1 MAEHPEQN
9 QSPEPVE
16 QTGQAPGSG
25 SPTISRRRRQ
35 EEKRGR
41 TTPRGRVLAPRTRS
55 GTRATRTSQRTLY
68 RLRSVA
74 PTVDAMFD
82 ALDPNQLE
90 RVHADFEVPEALGV
104 PAVLVTGSFEQPVAS
119 WCDEIFRTTGVEV
132 SRPVNRSAGL
142 LMLAVDGEVYAIGY
156 DQGFRL
162 VPDRLKDHRFGL
174 SFASRRVDPGRI
186 RDLVSHTPGGGRT
199 DITLVPGGAS
209 VWSLGVVEHAQIV
222 RRLGGHLDNVPL
234 TISRDNPG
242 KVSSAEGGVGLRL
255 RLGVDAPDLIA
266 DIRAIARVLREE
278 KPSPELEFVEHV
290 VPVDTSCLLTR
301 LEAVLDDL
309 LGQEPDGRISVAVP
323 ADHWDDYTA
332 ARAFRARINSDA
344 AGRSTDDFDLD
355 YVLCRARIQNAG
367 SRVAALREGTVTLYG
382 HSRADRADEIWTSSA
397 LRWIEAEVFL
407 DFRRFFLMDEHW
419 YEIDQ
424 EYLKTI
430 RAHVE
435 RLIPSTPPVDLPP
448 WGLGETERTYNR
460 SVQGRRPGY
469 VCFDRNN
476 VQTALHRGN
485 GVEICDLLTPDPDNA
500 LVMVKRAKGSD
511 ALSHLFSQ
519 SLVSVQTLRNSPE
532 GRQRF
537 AEKVTAARKG
547 RGLPED
553 FRPSKVVFAILL
565 KDGTDLTAD
574 TLFPFSQVT
583 LVQTARTLEAWG
595 VQVEVVGIASTASAD
610 TSTGIR
616 RLAA

>member
-1 MAEHPEQN
+1 MTA
-9 QSPEPVE
+9 
-16 QTGQAPGSG
+16 
-25 SPTISRRRRQ
+25 
-35 EEKRGR
+35 
-41 TTPRGRVLAPRTRS
+41 
-55 GTRATRTSQRTLY
+55 RTSKRTLY
-68 RLRSVA
+68 RLRGVP
-74 PTVDAMFD
+74 PTADAMFD
-82 ALDPNQLE
+82 ALDADQLE
-90 RVHADFEVPEALGV
+90 RVHADFDVPENLGV
-104 PAVLVTGSFEQPVAS
+104 PAVLVTGSFQQPVAS
-119 WCDEIFRTTGVEV
+119 WCDEIFRTTGIEV

-174 SFASRRVDPGRI
+174 SFASRRVDPAKI

-199 DITLVPGGAS
+199 DITLIPSGAS
-209 VWSLGVVEHAQIV
+209 VWSLGIVEHAQIV
-222 RRLGGHLDNVPL
+222 RRLGGHLDNIPL

-242 KVSSAEGGVGLRL
+242 KVSSAEGGAGLRL
-255 RLGVDAPDLIA
+255 RLGVEGADLVA

-290 VPVDTSCLLTR
+290 VPVDDPGHDTR
-301 LEAVLDDL
+301 LEAMLDDL
-309 LGQEPDGRISVAVP
+309 LGEEPDGRISVAVP
-323 ADHWDDYTA
+323 ADRWDDYMA
-332 ARAFRARINSDA
+332 ARAFRARINSDS
-344 AGRSTDDFDLD
+344 AGRSTDDFDLE
-355 YVLCRARIQNAG
+355 YVLCRARVQRAG
-367 SRVAALREGTVTLYG
+367 SRVAALREGSVTLYR
-382 HSRADRADEIWTSSA
+382 HNRAERADEIWTSSA

-407 DFRRFFLMDEHW
+407 DSRRFFLMDEHW

-424 EYLKTI
+424 EYLKAI
-430 RAHVE
+430 RSHAE
-435 RLIPSTPPVDLPP
+435 RLITDTPAVDLPP
-448 WGLGETERTYNR
+448 WVHGEKERTYNA
-460 SVQGRRPGY
+460 SVPDQRPGY
-469 VCFDRNN
+469 VCFDRDN

-485 GVEICDLLTPDPDNA
+485 GVEICDLLSPDNV

-519 SLVSVQTLRNSPE
+519 ALVAVQTLRSSPE

-537 AEKVTAARKG
+537 AEKVAAARQG
-547 RGLPED
+547 CGLPKD

-583 LVQTARTLEAWG
+583 LVQTAKTLDTWG
-595 VQVEVVGIASTASAD
+595 VQVEVIGIASTPSTA
-610 TSTGIR
+610 TSTGTR

>member
-1 MAEHPEQN
+1 MAA
-9 QSPEPVE
+9 S
-16 QTGQAPGSG
+16 
-25 SPTISRRRRQ
+25 
-35 EEKRGR
+35 
-41 TTPRGRVLAPRTRS
+41 
-55 GTRATRTSQRTLY
+55 TSSTSKRTLY

-90 RVHADFEVPEALGV
+90 RVHADFDFPENLGV
-104 PAVLVTGSFEQPVAS
+104 PTVLVTGSFEQPVAS
-119 WCDEIFRTTGVEV
+119 WCDEIFRTTGIEV

-162 VPDRLKDHRFGL
+162 VPDKLKDHRFGL
-174 SFASRRVDPGRI
+174 SFASRRVDPGKI

-199 DITLVPGGAS
+199 DITLIPSGAS
-209 VWSLGVVEHAQIV
+209 VWSLGIVEHAQIV
-222 RRLGGHLDNVPL
+222 RRLGGHLDDIPL
-234 TISRDNPG
+234 TISRDNPA
-242 KVSSAEGGVGLRL
+242 KISSAEGGAGLRL
-255 RLGVDAPDLIA
+255 RLGVEGADLIA

-290 VPVDTSCLLTR
+290 VPVDDPGLLTR

-309 LGQEPDGRISVAVP
+309 LGREPDGSISAAVP

-332 ARAFRARINSDA
+332 ALAFRARINSDA

-355 YVLCRARIQNAG
+355 YVLCRARIQRAG
-367 SRVAALREGTVTLYG
+367 RRVAALREGIVTLYR
-382 HSRADRADEIWTSSA
+382 HSRADRVDEIWTSSA
-397 LRWIEAEVFL
+397 LRWIEAEASL
-407 DFRRFFLMDEHW
+407 DSHRFFLMDEHW

-430 RAHVE
+430 RSHAE
-435 RLIPSTPPVDLPP
+435 RLITDSPSVDLPP
-448 WGLGETERTYNR
+448 WVLGEKERTYNE
-460 SVQGRRPGY
+460 SVPDQRPGY
-469 VCFDRNN
+469 VCFDRDN

-485 GVEICDLLTPDPDNA
+485 GVEICDLLSPDNA

-511 ALSHLFSQ
+511 TLSHLFSQ
-519 SLVSVQTLRNSPE
+519 ALVAVQTLRNSPE
-532 GRQRF
+532 GRERF
-537 AEKVTAARKG
+537 AEKVAEARKG
-547 RGLPED
+547 RGLPEG

-565 KDGTDLTAD
+565 KDGNDLTAD
-574 TLFPFSQVT
+574 SLFPFSQVT

-595 VQVEVVGIASTASAD
+595 VQVEVVGIASTPSTVA
-610 TSTGIR
+610 STGIR

>member
-1 MAEHPEQN
+1 M
-9 QSPEPVE
+9 
-16 QTGQAPGSG
+16 
-25 SPTISRRRRQ
+25 
-35 EEKRGR
+35 
-41 TTPRGRVLAPRTRS
+41 
-55 GTRATRTSQRTLY
+55 ATRTSTRTLY
-68 RLRSVA
+68 RLRGVT

-82 ALDPNQLE
+82 ALDTQQLE
-90 RVHADFEVPEALGV
+90 RVDADFDVPEHLGV

-119 WCDEIFRTTGVEV
+119 WCDEIFRTTGIEV

-142 LMLAVDGEVYAIGY
+142 LMFAVDGEVYAIGY

-174 SFASRRVDPGRI
+174 SFASRRVDPGKI

-199 DITLVPGGAS
+199 DITLIPGGAS
-209 VWSLGVVEHAQIV
+209 VWSLGIVEHAQIV
-222 RRLGGHLDNVPL
+222 RRLGGHLDNIPL
-234 TISRDNPG
+234 TISRDNPA
-242 KVSSAEGGVGLRL
+242 KISSAEGGVGLRM
-255 RLGVDAPDLIA
+255 RLGVEGADLIA

-290 VPVDTSCLLTR
+290 VPVDDPSLVTR

-323 ADHWDDYTA
+323 ADHWHDYTA
-332 ARAFRARINSDA
+332 TRAFRAKINSDV

-355 YVLCRARIQNAG
+355 YILCRARVQRAG
-367 SRVAALREGTVTLYG
+367 MRVTALREGFVTLYG
-382 HSRADRADEIWTSSA
+382 HSRADRVDEIWMSSA
-397 LRWIEAEVFL
+397 LRWIEAEVSL
-407 DFRRFFLMDEHW
+407 DAHRFFLMDEHW

-424 EYLKTI
+424 EYLKAI
-430 RAHVE
+430 RSHAE
-435 RLIPSTPPVDLPP
+435 RLITDSPSVDLPP
-448 WGLGETERTYNR
+448 WVLGEEERSYNE
-460 SVQGRRPGY
+460 SVPDQRPGY
-469 VCFDRNN
+469 VCFDRDN

-485 GVEICDLLTPDPDNA
+485 GVEICDLLSPDNV

-519 SLVSVQTLRNSPE
+519 ALVAVQTLRNSPE

-537 AEKVTAARKG
+537 AEKVTTARKG
-547 RGLPED
+547 HGLPED

-565 KDGTDLTAD
+565 KDGTTLTAD

-595 VQVEVVGIASTASAD
+595 VQVEVVGIASTLP
-610 TSTGIR
+610 STVQAGIWR
-616 RLAA
+616 VAA

>member
-1 MAEHPEQN
+1 M
-9 QSPEPVE
+9 
-16 QTGQAPGSG
+16 T
-25 SPTISRRRRQ
+25 
-35 EEKRGR
+35 
-41 TTPRGRVLAPRTRS
+41 
-55 GTRATRTSQRTLY
+55 TRTSKRTLY
-68 RLRSVA
+68 RLRGVP
-74 PTVDAMFD
+74 PTADAMFD
-82 ALDPNQLE
+82 ALDANQLE
-90 RVHADFEVPEALGV
+90 RVHADFDVPENLGV

-119 WCDEIFRTTGVEV
+119 WCDEIFRTTGIEV

-142 LMLAVDGEVYAIGY
+142 LMLAIDGEVYAIGY

-174 SFASRRVDPGRI
+174 SFASRRVDPAKI

-199 DITLVPGGAS
+199 DITLIPSGAS
-209 VWSLGVVEHAQIV
+209 VWSLGIVEHAQIV
-222 RRLGGHLDNVPL
+222 RRLGGHLDNIPL

-242 KVSSAEGGVGLRL
+242 KISSAEGGAGLRM
-255 RLGVDAPDLIA
+255 RLGVEGADLIA

-290 VPVDTSCLLTR
+290 VPVDDLNLVTR

-323 ADHWDDYTA
+323 ADRWDDYMA
-332 ARAFRARINSDA
+332 ARAFRARINSDV
-344 AGRSTDDFDLD
+344 AGRPTDDLDLE
-355 YVLCRARIQNAG
+355 YVLCRARIQRAG
-367 SRVAALREGTVTLYG
+367 SRVAALREGTVTLYRHG
-382 HSRADRADEIWTSSA
+382 RADRADEIWTSSA

-407 DFRRFFLMDEHW
+407 DSRRFFLMDEHW

-424 EYLKTI
+424 EYLKAI
-430 RAHVE
+430 HSHAE
-435 RLIPSTPPVDLPP
+435 RLITDTPSVDLPP
-448 WGLGETERTYNR
+448 WVLGEKERTYNA
-460 SVQGRRPGY
+460 SVPDQRPGY
-469 VCFDRNN
+469 VCFDRDN
-476 VQTALHRGN
+476 VQTWLHRGN
-485 GVEICDLLTPDPDNA
+485 GVEICDLLSPDDV

-519 SLVSVQTLRNSPE
+519 ALVAVQTLRNSPE
-532 GRQRF
+532 GRERF
-537 AEKVTAARKG
+537 AEKVAEARKG

-553 FRPSKVVFAILL
+553 FRPSRVVFAILL

-595 VQVEVVGIASTASAD
+595 VEVEVVGIASTPS
-610 TSTGIR
+610 TVTPTGIR